1 VEENVAGAE
10 GVDQE
15 PDGGADG
22 PRPTRLAV
30 SATWKVM
37 HVSSGKIEAI
47 GLASGPEAPGA
58 VLRIEDREYE
68 VVFSESDRDAG
79 WVYVTNLHLSRL
91 TLSQPEVA

>member
-1 VEENVAGAE
+1 MEENVAKAE
-10 GVDQE
+10 VVDQE
-15 PDGGADG
+15 PGDRVDG

-30 SATWKVM
+30 GEVWKVM

-47 GLASGPEAPGA
+47 GRASGPEAPGA
-58 VLRIEDREYE
+58 LLRIEGREYE

-91 TLSQPEVA
+91 AGSQPQHA